1 MYVDRNKARL
11 ISFINDFFRQELWRL
26 EYNPDDWWRYNEPLK
41 QRYSNIEELKKYY
54 KWQFKY
60 FKDRIDEIF

>member
-26 EYNPDDWWRYNEPLK
+26 DYNPDDWWRYNEPLK

>member
-11 ISFINDFFRQELWRL
+11 ITYISDFFRQELWRL
-26 EYNPDDWWRYNEPLK
+26 EYNPDDWWPYQESLK

-60 FKDRIDEIF
+60 FKDRIDETF

>member
-26 EYNPDDWWRYNEPLK
+26 EYNPDDWGRYNEPLK

-60 FKDRIDEIF
+60 FKDRIDETF

>member
-11 ISFINDFFRQELWRL
+11 IAYISDFFRQELWRL
-26 EYNPDDWWRYNEPLK
+26 EYNPDDWWIYQESLK

-60 FKDRIDEIF
+60 FKDRIDETF